1 MTLPL
6 PRGAATVLLAVVA
19 TGVGAMPT
27 DALAQA
33 HPCARIADPMQRLA
47 CYDQAYPLAPGVLE
61 EARRQAQAA
70 FGLDRGK
77 DAPRNPGQSQ
87 DEADPDRVQAVVAKV
102 THGNAGQRVITLDG
116 GQTWMTTE
124 AIAGAQMRPGDTV
137 ILRKGLMGSYIL
149 TTQGGGVVRVK
160 RVR

>member
-1 MTLPL
+1 MPYRLHWICAAL
-6 PRGAATVLLAVVA
+6 LGSASAGAL
-19 TGVGAMPT
+19 GADP
-27 DALAQA
+27 A
-33 HPCARIADPMQRLA
+33 HPCARIADPAQRLA
-47 CYDQAYPLAPGVLE
+47 CYDQAYPLSPAVLE

-77 DAPRNPGQSQ
+77 DAPRNPGQSR
-87 DEADPDRVQAVVAKV
+87 DEAEPDRVQGVVAKV

-137 ILRKGLMGSYIL
+137 TLRKGLMGNYIL

>member
-1 MTLPL
+1 MRNPLHWITLAL
-6 PRGAATVLLAVVA
+6 LAGATATVAA
-19 TGVGAMPT
+19 ADP
-27 DALAQA
+27 A
-33 HPCARIADPMQRLA
+33 HPCARIADPAKRLA
-47 CYDQAYPLAPGVLE
+47 CYDQAFPLAPGVLE
-61 EARRQAQAA
+61 QARELARAA

-77 DAPRNPGQSQ
+77 DVPRNPGQSQ
-87 DEADPDRVQAVVAKV
+87 EEADPDRVQGKVAKV

-124 AIAGAQMRPGDTV
+124 SVSAAQMRPGDTV
-137 ILRKGLMGSYIL
+137 TLRKGLMGNYIL

>member
-1 MTLPL
+1 MRNPL
-6 PRGAATVLLAVVA
+6 HWMSRALLAGA
-19 TGVGAMPT
+19 TAAAAAEP
-27 DALAQA
+27 A
-33 HPCARIADPMQRLA
+33 HPGARIADPLQRRA
-47 CYDQAYPLAPGVLE
+47 CYDQAYPLAPGVLD

-70 FGLDRGK
+70 FGLERGR
-77 DAPRNPGQSQ
+77 DVPRNPGQSQ
-87 DEADPDRVQAVVAKV
+87 AEADPDRVQGKVARV

-124 AIAGAQMRPGDTV
+124 SVSGAQMRPGDTV
-137 ILRKGLMGSYIL
+137 TLRKGLMGNYIL